1 MILHISAFV
10 MCTNKRTSFMH
21 IFARVAPR
29 TAYTLISR
37 KNSFRARILGCFNL
51 FQSSASRSQFWLLEL
66 AEPFH
71 DVISKKNNLRAMK
84 LRCFRLLQSS
94 ASRSQSW
101 LLKLASQQ
109 LPDFHVWSI
118 FSPTADLFLGL
129 FMFRFGW
136 VSMDCGLS
144 VRNSS
149 KPSTHDILSKTS

>member
-1 MILHISAFV
+1 

-29 TAYTLISR
+29 TAYTLISK
-37 KNSFRARILGCFNL
+37 KNSFRARILGRFNL

-71 DVISKKNNLRAMK
+71 DLISKKNNLRAMK

-94 ASRSQSW
+94 ASRSQFW

-109 LPDFHVWSI
+109 LPDF
-118 FSPTADLFLGL
+118 
-129 FMFRFGW
+129 MFGAYFRRRQICFW
-136 VSMDCGLS
+136 VSLCLDLVGFQWTVAYLYVTLLS
-144 VRNSS
+144 HLHMTFYLRLRNA
-149 KPSTHDILSKTS
+149 